1 MTEECAVRDN
11 CFFQPK
17 YCNNY
22 NAESRRIAISINIC
36 NIMEG
41 IQYTIL
47 SCSHNND
54 GPIFTSYP
62 KLCKREHS
70 CNSYR

>member
-1 MTEECAVRDN
+1 MKEECAVKDHVSHIN
-11 CFFQPK
+11 PFFQHK
-17 YCNNY
+17 YCNNF
-22 NAESRRIAISINIC
+22 NAESSINIC

-62 KLCKREHS
+62 KLCQREHS